1 MLLSLR
7 KQPLRFQ
14 VAMFR
19 LVDPRVSM
27 GWPVVLLS
35 LGEVGV
41 DGEKGEESLAVAEE
55 VDEPPCMGRI
65 MSISR

>member
-1 MLLSLR
+1 
-7 KQPLRFQ
+7 
-14 VAMFR
+14 MFK

-35 LGEVGV
+35 LSEVSV
-41 DGEKGEESLAVAEE
+41 DGEERGESLAVAEE
-55 VDEPPCMGRI
+55 VDEPPCMGRM